1 MNKTDLMIILKE
13 YDDTL
18 ETAKEFVK
26 ETYHFDEHPTWIIE
40 SIGFSRSKETIIASI
55 WDQYKPGLREFV
67 DVVSPS
73 FDKFI
78 RWYNKNK
85 V

>member
-1 MNKTDLMIILKE
+1 MNKTDLMKTHKE
-13 YDDTL
+13 YDDVL
-18 ETAKEFVK
+18 EAAKEFVK
-26 ETYHFDEHPTWIIE
+26 NEYHFDEHPTWIIE
-40 SIGFSRSKETIIASI
+40 TIGFSRSEETIIASI

-67 DVVSPS
+67 DVVSLS